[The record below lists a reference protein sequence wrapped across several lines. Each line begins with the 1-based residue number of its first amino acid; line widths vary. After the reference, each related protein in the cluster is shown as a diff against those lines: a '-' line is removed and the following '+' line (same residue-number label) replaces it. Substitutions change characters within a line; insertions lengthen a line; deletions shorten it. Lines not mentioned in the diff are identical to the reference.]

1 MAFYRGLKWE
11 RKLFKPFFPIHPQD
25 DLAGLSEESVQIFGK
40 QNQARKQGTELWL
53 LLRGA
58 KDSISCIRWAG
69 HKHVHLK
76 SLPTMV
82 QVLSSGCWNG
92 APGLL
97 GRPVTPD
104 WGSWR
109 QRLEP
114 PAQAHGFC
122 VSLLPVCRNLN
133 TFSGIF
139 KGKSKTSYDFR
150 LIKDNNF

>member
-1 MAFYRGLKWE
+1 M
-11 RKLFKPFFPIHPQD
+11 HS
-25 DLAGLSEESVQIFGK
+25 LSWT
-40 QNQARKQGTELWL
+40 QAC
-53 LLRGA
+53 
-58 KDSISCIRWAG
+58 SS
-69 HKHVHLK
+69 
-76 SLPTMV
+76 
-82 QVLSSGCWNG
+82 QVLTYNG
-92 APGLL
+92 ASSLLGMLEWGPDLL
-97 GRPVTPD
+97 GRPVTSE